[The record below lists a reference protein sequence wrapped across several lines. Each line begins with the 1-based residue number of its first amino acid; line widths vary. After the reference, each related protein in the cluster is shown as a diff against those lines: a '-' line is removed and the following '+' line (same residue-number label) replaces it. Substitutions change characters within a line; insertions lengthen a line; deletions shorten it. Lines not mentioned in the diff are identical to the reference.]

1 MTEKIAV
8 ALSGGIDSLVA
19 AYLLKQQFKDIIG
32 IHFLTGYE
40 KTRTEAPFLYQGATL
55 SAGCFQLDADG
66 SHPMSAISRQLDIPV
81 MMVDCRLAFQQ
92 HIIDYFIDD
101 YISGRTPN
109 PCMICNARIKFGRV
123 ADIARDL
130 GASHLASG
138 HYARITQTPQ
148 QRYHVKRGVDA
159 QKDQSYFLALL
170 SQQQLAFALFPLG
183 EMTKTQVRDLARKKG
198 LQPLSASESQDIC
211 FIAEGDYLDFLS
223 STGRFQENPGPI
235 MTSTGTIIGEHNGV
249 HRYTVGQRKGLNCP
263 AKKPYYVLGIDP
275 VKNTVTVGFREER
288 YRSDCRLVNVNW
300 MLPEPTGSMPVLVRI
315 RYRHTAVPAVIEP
328 LEDKTAL
335 IRFLKPQPAVAP
347 GQIAVAYG
355 DDDLIIAGGFI
366 ND

>member
-19 AYLLKQQFKDIIG
+19 AYLLKQQFKDIIA

-40 KTRTEAPFLYQGATL
+40 KTRAKAPLLYQEGML
-55 SAGCFQLDADG
+55 SAGCFPLDVDG

-101 YISGRTPN
+101 YISGKTPN
-109 PCMICNARIKFGRV
+109 PCMICNARIKFGRI
-123 ADIARDL
+123 ADMAKDM
-130 GASHLASG
+130 GATHLATG
-138 HYARITQTPQ
+138 HYARIAQTSQ
-148 QRYHVKRGVDA
+148 KRYHIKRGADA
-159 QKDQSYFLALL
+159 EKDQSYFLALL

-183 EMTKTQVRDLARKKG
+183 EMTKIQVRDLARKKG

-223 STGRFQENPGPI
+223 STGRFQKKPGPI

-263 AKKPYYVLGIDP
+263 AKRPYYVLGIDP
-275 VKNTVTVGFREER
+275 VKNTVTVGFKEER
-288 YRSDCRLVNVNW
+288 FRSHCRLVNINW
-300 MLPEPTGSMPVLVRI
+300 MLPEPSVSMPVLVRI
-315 RYRHTAVPAVIEP
+315 RYRQTAVPAVIEP
-328 LEDKTAL
+328 LEDKTAM
-335 IRFLKPQPAVAP
+335 IRFAKPQPAVAP
-347 GQIAVAYG
+347 GQVAVAYG